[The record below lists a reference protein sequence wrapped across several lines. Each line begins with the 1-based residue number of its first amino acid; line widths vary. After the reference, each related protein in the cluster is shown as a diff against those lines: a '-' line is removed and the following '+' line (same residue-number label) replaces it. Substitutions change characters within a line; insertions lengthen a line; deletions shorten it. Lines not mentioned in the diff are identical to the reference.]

1 MKRKV
6 AFFALI
12 LSLSFNSW
20 GQNLVPKPAIA
31 LKENTL
37 SAKPANGPVSKSSRT
52 EVKTSK
58 PYKIIIVTDSEAYSK
73 ASEFKNY
80 LITKPP
86 FSRMGD
92 SLQIELVSMDAEK
105 MNCKNDHPSSPR
117 IITCN
122 RDLIYKTQ
130 SNYDAHLS
138 LAFTSKGSGGAG
150 GDIPVASMDYP
161 IQTMFHE
168 MLHTYGLDDEYD
180 YSKSEQS
187 VYCESPV
194 SSANVVYFKDTPPY
208 KTDSLARSKHA
219 REVHWMGQIPIKQ
232 LITSGSDLG
241 SQSLVKMNIGLQPL
255 GLFRG
260 GSCNNEALPGWR
272 PYQSSIM
279 KGYEDD
285 TIYPIYEEA
294 ILRNIE
300 SAVGRKTTLPPAEH
314 HCVHNKPSIEVIK
327 NLGQEIDSALKK
339 IPHPHNHQH

>member
-1 MKRKV
+1 MIRKYT
-6 AFFALI
+6 FLALM
-12 LSLSFNSW
+12 LNFSFQSW
-20 GQNLVPKPAIA
+20 AQDLLPKPAVA
-31 LKENTL
+31 VKGNTL
-37 SAKPANGPVSKSSRT
+37 PAKPANKQVASRT

-58 PYKIIIVTDSEAYSK
+58 PYKIIIVTDSEAYPR
-73 ASEFKNY
+73 ASEFKDY

-92 SLQIELVSMDAEK
+92 SLQIELVSMEAKK
-105 MNCKNDHPSSPR
+105 MNCKNDNPSSPR
-117 IITCN
+117 IITCD

-130 SNYDAHLS
+130 SEHNAHLS

-180 YSKSEQS
+180 YSESEQS
-187 VYCESPV
+187 VYCNGPV
-194 SSANVVYFKDTPPY
+194 SSANIVYFKDIPPY
-208 KTDSLARSKHA
+208 NSDSLARSKHSGV
-219 REVHWMGQIPIKQ
+219 VHWMGQIPVEQ

-241 SQSLVKMNIGLQPL
+241 SQSLIKINIGNQPL

-260 GSCNNEALPGWR
+260 GSCNNKTLPGWR

-279 KGYEDD
+279 EGYVDD

-294 ILRNIE
+294 IIRNIE
-300 SAVGRKTTLPPAEH
+300 SAVGRKSTLPPAESR
-314 HCVHNKPSIEVIK
+314 CVHTQSNIQVVN
-327 NLGQEIDSALKK
+327 NLGSEIDSIVKK
-339 IPHPHNHQH
+339 IPHPHNHKH